1 MFSHRLLVALSVAT
15 TLAYA
20 TSPPSPPLSSVREFC
35 NLTVDVAV
43 IGGGGGG
50 AYAAARLHQQGYK
63 VALIERDGRLG
74 GEFLSFL
81 FLFSVEEHSAKQKC
95 TRSTL
100 HRSCEYI
107 PRS

>member
-1 MFSHRLLVALSVAT
+1 MFSHRLLVALGVAT

-74 GEFLSFL
+74 GEFFL
-81 FLFSVEEHSAKQKC
+81 FSFLFSVEEHSAKQKC

-100 HRSCEYI
+100 YRPCEYI
-107 PRS
+107 P

>member
-20 TSPPSPPLSSVREFC
+20 TPPPSPPLSSVREFC

-74 GEFLSFL
+74 GEFVIFFSS

-95 TRSTL
+95 TRFYTAQVM
-100 HRSCEYI
+100 
-107 PRS
+107 

>member
-15 TLAYA
+15 TLAHA

-74 GEFLSFL
+74 GEFFSFL
-81 FLFSVEEHSAKQKC
+81 FLFSVEEHSAKQKVHSLY
-95 TRSTL
+95 TAQVM
-100 HRSCEYI
+100 
-107 PRS
+107 